1 MPFQYDHS
9 SVTDQCSQP
18 VPTMITISISEDKE
32 SAPQAA
38 TAVAGLD
45 SEEDSNHAKAHRKRH
60 EETHPQIGLFKRRKR
75 WKKPA
80 IKKKR
85 RFGVNIPI
93 NTIGYLLES
102 GSDTDD
108 SSTNSAAGNRNDFII
123 ERRVRKKVTHFD
135 PATGGNVIK
144 KVPTRSHG
152 SAPRELFSDAKARE
166 SKIQTRGVASSASSS
181 TKKTAVANHP
191 KSKSKSKAKAKK
203 KKCGA
208 SIKVQT
214 FDQRLEDLL
223 AFKNEYGHCDVPYTY
238 KANQSLSNWCSNVR
252 YSYGVHMKGRS
263 PTIKMTKERIQSL
276 KALGFEFKAPDSRKK
291 KTV

>member
-1 MPFQYDHS
+1 
-9 SVTDQCSQP
+9 
-18 VPTMITISISEDKE
+18 MITISISGDKE

-38 TAVAGLD
+38 SAAEGLD
-45 SEEDSNHAKAHRKRH
+45 SEEDSNHAKAHRKQH
-60 EETHPQIGLFKRRKR
+60 EETHPQIVLFTRRKR

-93 NTIGYLLES
+93 NTIGYES

-123 ERRVRKKVTHFD
+123 ERRVRKKVNHFD
-135 PATGGNVIK
+135 PVTGGNMIK

-152 SAPRELFSDAKARE
+152 SAPRELFSDTKARE
-166 SKIQTRGVASSASSS
+166 SKIQTCGVASSAASS
-181 TKKTAVANHP
+181 TKTKKSAVVNHRKI
-191 KSKSKSKAKAKK
+191 KSKSKK

-214 FDQRLEDLL
+214 FDQRLTDLL
-223 AFKNEYGHCDVPYTY
+223 AFKNEHGHCDVPYTY

-276 KALGFEFKAPDSRKK
+276 KALGFDFKAPDSRKK